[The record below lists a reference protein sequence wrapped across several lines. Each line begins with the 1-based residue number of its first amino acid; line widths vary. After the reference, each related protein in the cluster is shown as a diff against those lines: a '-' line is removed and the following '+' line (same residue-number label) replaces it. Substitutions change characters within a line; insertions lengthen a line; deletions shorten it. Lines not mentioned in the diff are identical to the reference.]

1 MDTTLSKGR
10 TIKKSYGG
18 RGEFSSSMNFF
29 SLMCPLNEYFF
40 FVKMLCTP
48 GLLCMHEFFT

>member
-10 TIKKSYGG
+10 TIRKVTGDG
-18 RGEFSSSMNFF
+18 GEFSSSMNFS

-40 FVKMLCTP
+40 DVVYSWSTL
-48 GLLCMHEFFT
+48 HA